1 MSLATPPPVRTRFH
15 LACLCGVVL
24 LTILAAW
31 QAVSVRMDTSIEV
44 WFLEDDPDLVSYKQF
59 LEVFDSDQIVVM
71 AYSDA
76 DLWTD
81 GGLLFL
87 KELGEA
93 AADLPYV
100 IEARSV
106 VTLPKI
112 TSPARGMI
120 EVERPYEFAPPDPS
134 ALRDRV
140 LGDDL
145 LRGLVSADG
154 QTAAVLLSVDAL
166 QEESHLKIVLADS
179 LRQLASRFEDRG
191 RSEGRSGLTIELA
204 GPTMMDA
211 AFFTYTERDFMVVFP
226 LMLGVIVLLILLL
239 FRTPKALVMP
249 LAVVLVDCLWVTGL
263 MGASGQNITIIHGII
278 YPLILGIGI
287 ASSVHVMSRS
297 LANRREGM
305 DVATASMASLRSLLA
320 PCFFTA
326 VTTAAGML
334 SLTTSTLA
342 PLRQFGMLG
351 AVGAFCTF
359 LLTYALG
366 PYLLP
371 LLPAPAAGEDSR
383 SDALW
388 ASWDRFLTGLG
399 ELALRRARSVALLAG
414 LLVALGIAGIF
425 QLDTGSN
432 PVHYYKADDPV
443 RVSLEYVD
451 SVLSGT
457 SNLEI
462 LIDTGRDGGVKEPEN
477 LRRILEAQ
485 EFMEA
490 IDGVG
495 TTLSIVD
502 YITTLKRV
510 SRGPDP
516 VAGDPGGAGG
526 VLPQTRA
533 EVAQL
538 LLLMNDPDT
547 EAQVVDHSYRRAR
560 ITATLKVSESDKLNP
575 QIPGVEAMLER
586 LFPPE
591 VDGQPT
597 GMWARATGMTKL
609 ISNMDHHLLHSA
621 TRSVGL
627 AFIMVLLFMT
637 LALRSVRLGLFSMI
651 PNILPIVMVM
661 GVMGWAGI
669 PLDPGTTMIGAVA
682 LGLVVDNTVHFLHP
696 FREFSKQ
703 GMSTLEATQATL
715 LLTGRAIITTTIVLV
730 CAFWLLLLASFN
742 PNVYFGLLCGLAV
755 AFGLVADLVVLPA
768 ALILIKPRL
777 D

>member
-1 MSLATPPPVRTRFH
+1 MKETSPKAERNRFH
-15 LACLCGVVL
+15 LLCLLAVGV
-24 LTILAAW
+24 LTGLAAW
-31 QAVSVRMDTSIEV
+31 QASTVRMDTSIAV
-44 WFLEDDPDLVSYKQF
+44 WFLEDDPDLVAYSQF

-71 AYSDA
+71 AYRDEQ
-76 DLWTD
+76 LWTD
-81 GGLLFL
+81 QGLLFL

-93 AADLPYV
+93 AADLDYV

-112 TSPARGMI
+112 TSPMPGLIA
-120 EVERPYEFAPPDPS
+120 VERPYEFAPPDP
-134 ALRDRV
+134 AVLRQRV
-140 LGDDL
+140 LGDEL
-145 LRGLVSADG
+145 LAGLVSKDG
-154 QTAAVLLSVDAL
+154 LTAAVLLSVDAL
-166 QEESHLKIVLADS
+166 QEESQLKIVLADS
-179 LRQLASRFEDRG
+179 LRELAARFEARG
-191 RSEGRSGLTIELA
+191 LVEGRAGLKIELA

-211 AFFTYTERDFMVVFP
+211 AFFTYTERDFVVVFP
-226 LMLGVIVLLILLL
+226 LMLAVIIFVILAL
-239 FRTPKALVMP
+239 FRTPKALILP
-249 LAVVLVDCLWVTGL
+249 LAVVLIDCLWVTGL
-263 MGASGQNITIIHGII
+263 MGLTEQKVTIIHGII

-287 ASSVHVMSRS
+287 ASSVHVMSRA
-297 LANRREGM
+297 LANRRAGM
-305 DVATASMASLRSLLA
+305 DVYTASMTSLNSLLA

-326 VTTAAGML
+326 LTTAAGML

-342 PLRQFGMLG
+342 PLRQFGVLG

-371 LLPAPAAGEDSR
+371 LLPAPKAGEDSR

-388 ASWDRFLTGLG
+388 ARWDRLLVGLG
-399 ELALRRARSVALLAG
+399 GLALRQARLIMLIAALLVTFG
-414 LLVALGIAGIF
+414 LAGIV

-443 RVSLEYVD
+443 RLSLEYVD

-462 LIDTGRDGGVKEPEN
+462 LIDTGVEGGVKEPDML
-477 LRRILEAQ
+477 LRIKEAQ
-485 EFMEA
+485 DFLGR
-490 IDGVG
+490 IDGIG
-495 TTLSIVD
+495 TTVSIVD
-502 YITTLKRV
+502 YIETLHRV
-510 SRGPDP
+510 SQGGGEA
-516 VAGDPGGAGG
+516 AG
-526 VLPQTRA
+526 VIPQSRA
-533 EVAQL
+533 QVAQL

-560 ITATLKVSESDKLNP
+560 ITARLKVSESDKLNP
-575 QIPGVEAMLER
+575 QIPRIEAMLQKV
-586 LFPPE
+586 FPTHE
-591 VDGQPT
+591 GGEAT
-597 GMWARATGMTKL
+597 GMSARATGMTKL
-609 ISNMDHHLLHSA
+609 ISNMDRHLLHSA

-661 GVMGWAGI
+661 GVMGWVGI

-696 FREFSKQ
+696 FREFSKA
-703 GMSTLEATQATL
+703 GKSIEEATQATL
-715 LLTGRAIITTTIVLV
+715 LLTGRAIVTTTLVLV

-768 ALILIKPRL
+768 ALMLIRPRL

>member
-1 MSLATPPPVRTRFH
+1 LAAVIA
-15 LACLCGVVL
+15 LSV
-24 LTILAAW
+24 LAAW

-59 LEVFDSDQIVVM
+59 LEVFESDQIVVM
-71 AYSDA
+71 AYSDP

-81 GGLLFL
+81 EGLLFL
-87 KELGEA
+87 KDLGEA
-93 AADLPYV
+93 AAELDYV

-106 VTLPKI
+106 VTIPEI
-112 TSPARGMI
+112 SSSSPGML
-120 EVERPYEFAPPDPS
+120 EVERPYELAPPDPS
-134 ALRDRV
+134 ALRERV
-140 LGDDL
+140 LGDEL
-145 LRGLVSADG
+145 LKGLVSSDG
-154 QTAAVLLSVDAL
+154 HTTAVLLSVDAL
-166 QEESHLKIVLADS
+166 QEESQLKIVLADS
-179 LRQLASRFEDRG
+179 LRTLATRFEARAEA
-191 RSEGRSGLTIELA
+191 EGRRGLAIELA

-211 AFFTYTERDFMVVFP
+211 AFFTYTERDFIVVFP
-226 LMLGVIVLLILLL
+226 LMLVIIVTLILLL
-239 FRTPKALVMP
+239 FRTPRALVLP

-297 LANRREGM
+297 LANRRAGM
-305 DVATASMASLRSLLA
+305 DVSDASMSALESLLA

-326 VTTAAGML
+326 VTTTAGML

-342 PLRQFGMLG
+342 PLRQFGVLG

-371 LLPAPAAGEDSR
+371 LLPSPVEGEDR
-383 SDALW
+383 ASDALW
-388 ASWDRFLTGLG
+388 ARWDQFLGRLG
-399 ELALRRARSVALLAG
+399 ELALRRAP
-414 LLVALGIAGIF
+414 LVALVATLFVGVGLAGIS
-425 QLDTGSN
+425 QLETGSN

-443 RVSLEYVD
+443 RVALEYVD

-462 LIDTGRDGGVKEPEN
+462 LVDAGTDGGVKEPGV

-485 EFMEA
+485 DYLEQV
-490 IDGVG
+490 DGIG

-502 YITTLKRV
+502 YITTLQRV
-510 SRGPDP
+510 TRGADE
-516 VAGDPGGAGG
+516 VSE
-526 VLPQTRA
+526 LPKTRA

-538 LLLMNDPDT
+538 LLLMNDPET
-547 EAQVVDHSYRRAR
+547 EAQVVDHSYRMAR
-560 ITATLKVSESDKLNP
+560 ITATLKVSETEKLNP
-575 QIPGVEAMLER
+575 QLPGVEAMLKR
-586 LFPPE
+586 VFPE
-591 VDGQPT
+591 AEGLSAQ
-597 GMWARATGMTKL
+597 ATGMTKL
-609 ISNMDHHLLHSA
+609 IANMDRHLLHSA

-627 AFIMVLLFMT
+627 AFVMVLLFMT

-661 GVMGWAGI
+661 GVMGWVGV

-696 FREFSKQ
+696 FREFSKAGQ
-703 GMSTLEATQATL
+703 STLEATQATL
-715 LLTGRAIITTTIVLV
+715 LLTGRAIITTTVVLV

-768 ALILIKPRL
+768 ALNLIKPRL

>member
-1 MSLATPPPVRTRFH
+1 LFA
-15 LACLCGVVL
+15 VVL
-24 LTILAAW
+24 LTVLAAW
-31 QAVSVRMDTSIEV
+31 QAISVRMDTSIEV
-44 WFLEDDPDLVSYKQF
+44 WFLEDDPDLVSYKRF

-71 AYSDA
+71 AYTDA
-76 DLWTD
+76 ELWTD
-81 GGLLFL
+81 DGLLFL

-93 AADLPYV
+93 AADLDYV

-120 EVERPYEFAPPDPS
+120 EVERPYEFAPPDPA

-154 QTAAVLLSVDAL
+154 LTAAVLLSVDAL

-179 LRQLASRFEDRG
+179 LRQLATRFEERA
-191 RSEGRSGLTIELA
+191 RSEGHHDLTIELA

-211 AFFTYTERDFMVVFP
+211 AFFTYTERDFIVVFP

-239 FRTPKALVMP
+239 FRTPRALVMP

-305 DVATASMASLRSLLA
+305 DAAAASMASLRSLLA

-326 VTTAAGML
+326 VTTTAGML
-334 SLTTSTLA
+334 SLGTSTLA
-342 PLRQFGMLG
+342 PLRQFGVLG
-351 AVGAFCTF
+351 AVGAFSTF

-371 LLPAPAAGEDSR
+371 LLPAPAAGEDSK
-383 SDALW
+383 SDAIW
-388 ASWDRFLTGLG
+388 ARWDQFLTGLG
-399 ELALRRARSVALLAG
+399 ELALRRARSVALIAG
-414 LLVALGIAGIF
+414 LLVAVGIAGIF
-425 QLDTGSN
+425 QLNTGSN

-462 LIDTGRDGGVKEPEN
+462 LIDTGRDGGVKEPDI
-477 LRRILEAQ
+477 LQRILEAQ
-485 EFMEA
+485 EFLEA

-495 TTLSIVD
+495 TTLSLVD
-502 YITTLKRV
+502 YIATLQRV
-510 SRGPDP
+510 SRGPD
-516 VAGDPGGAGG
+516 AEARGDQ
-526 VLPQTRA
+526 LPQTRA

-575 QIPGVEAMLER
+575 QIPKVESMLDR
-586 LFPPE
+586 LFPAVE
-591 VDGQPT
+591 DGRTT

-609 ISNMDHHLLHSA
+609 ISNMDRHLLHSA

-661 GVMGWAGI
+661 GVMGWGGI

-696 FREFSKQ
+696 FRAFSKQ
-703 GMSTLEATQATL
+703 GMATLQATQATL
-715 LLTGRAIITTTIVLV
+715 LLTGRAIITTTVVLV

>member
-1 MSLATPPPVRTRFH
+1 LAAVIALSVLAT
-15 LACLCGVVL
+15 
-24 LTILAAW
+24 W

-71 AYSDA
+71 AYSDP

-81 GGLLFL
+81 EGLLFL
-87 KELGEA
+87 KDLGEA
-93 AADLPYV
+93 AAELDYV

-106 VTLPKI
+106 VTIPEI
-112 TSPARGMI
+112 SSSAPGML
-120 EVERPYEFAPPDPS
+120 EVERPYELAPPDPS
-134 ALRDRV
+134 ALRERV
-140 LGDDL
+140 LGDEL
-145 LRGLVSADG
+145 LQGLVSADG
-154 QTAAVLLSVDAL
+154 QTTAVLLSVDAL
-166 QEESHLKIVLADS
+166 QEESQLKIVLADS
-179 LRQLASRFEDRG
+179 LRTLAASFEARAE
-191 RSEGRSGLTIELA
+191 SEGRGGLAIELA

-211 AFFTYTERDFMVVFP
+211 AFFTYTERDFILVFP
-226 LMLGVIVLLILLL
+226 LMLVVIVVLILLL
-239 FRTPKALVMP
+239 FRTPRALVLP

-297 LANRREGM
+297 LANRRAGM
-305 DVATASMASLRSLLA
+305 DVSDASMSALDSLLA

-326 VTTAAGML
+326 VTTTAGML

-342 PLRQFGMLG
+342 PLRQFGVLG

-371 LLPAPAAGEDSR
+371 LLPAPVEGEDR
-383 SDALW
+383 ASDALW
-388 ASWDRFLTGLG
+388 ARWDQFLGRLG
-399 ELALRRARSVALLAG
+399 ELALRRAA
-414 LLVALGIAGIF
+414 LVALIATLLVGVGLVGIS
-425 QLDTGSN
+425 QLETGSN

-443 RVSLEYVD
+443 RVALEYVD

-462 LIDTGRDGGVKEPEN
+462 LVDSGKDGGVKDPEM

-485 EFMEA
+485 NYLEQV
-490 IDGVG
+490 DGIG

-502 YITTLKRV
+502 YITRLQRV
-510 SRGPDP
+510 TRGTDE
-516 VAGDPGGAGG
+516 ASG
-526 VLPQTRA
+526 LPKSRA

-538 LLLMNDPDT
+538 LLLMNDPET
-547 EAQVVDHSYRRAR
+547 EAQVVDHSYRMAR
-560 ITATLKVSESDKLNP
+560 ITATLKVSETEKLNP
-575 QIPGVEAMLER
+575 QLPGVEAMLKR
-586 LFPPE
+586 VFPE
-591 VDGQPT
+591 AQGLSGQ
-597 GMWARATGMTKL
+597 ATGMTKL
-609 ISNMDHHLLHSA
+609 IANMDRHLLHSA
-621 TRSVGL
+621 TRSIGL
-627 AFIMVLLFMT
+627 AFVMVLLFMT

-661 GVMGWAGI
+661 GVMGWVGV

-696 FREFSKQ
+696 FREFSKA
-703 GMSTLEATQATL
+703 GHSTLEATRATL
-715 LLTGRAIITTTIVLV
+715 LLAGRAIITTTVVLV

-768 ALILIKPRL
+768 ALNLIKPRL

>member
-1 MSLATPPPVRTRFH
+1 MIALSV
-15 LACLCGVVL
+15 
-24 LTILAAW
+24 LAAW

-44 WFLEDDPDLVSYKQF
+44 WFLEDDPDLVSYKKF

-71 AYSDA
+71 AYSDPE
-76 DLWTD
+76 LWTD
-81 GGLLFL
+81 DGLLFL
-87 KELGEA
+87 KDLGEA
-93 AADLPYV
+93 AADLDYV

-112 TSPARGMI
+112 SSSAPGMI
-120 EVERPYEFAPPDPS
+120 EVERPFELAPPDPS
-134 ALRDRV
+134 ALRERV

-145 LRGLVSADG
+145 LSGLVSVDG
-154 QTAAVLLSVDAL
+154 QTTAVLLSVDAL
-166 QEESHLKIVLADS
+166 QDESQLKIVLADS
-179 LRQLASRFEDRG
+179 LRNLVAQFEARAEL
-191 RSEGRSGLTIELA
+191 EGREGLAIELA

-211 AFFTYTERDFMVVFP
+211 AFFTYTERDFIVVFP
-226 LMLGVIVLLILLL
+226 LMLVIIVVLILLL
-239 FRTPKALVMP
+239 FRTPRALVMP
-249 LAVVLVDCLWVTGL
+249 LAVVLVDCVWVTGL
-263 MGASGQNITIIHGII
+263 MGVSGQDITIIHGII

-297 LANRREGM
+297 LTNRRAGM
-305 DVATASMASLRSLLA
+305 DVADASMAALNSLLA

-326 VTTAAGML
+326 VTTTAGML

-342 PLRQFGMLG
+342 PLRQFGILG
-351 AVGAFCTF
+351 AVGAFSTF

-371 LLPAPAAGEDSR
+371 LLPAPVAGEDR
-383 SDALW
+383 ASDALW
-388 ASWDRFLTGLG
+388 ARWDRFLTSLG
-399 ELALRRARSVALLAG
+399 EFALRRARTVALIAT
-414 LLVALGIAGIF
+414 LLVGVGLVGIS
-425 QLDTGSN
+425 QLETGSN

-443 RVSLEYVD
+443 RVALEYVD

-462 LIDTGRDGGVKEPEN
+462 LIDTGTDGGVKDPAM

-485 EFMEA
+485 DYLEKV
-490 IDGVG
+490 DGIG
-495 TTLSIVD
+495 TTLSVVD
-502 YITTLKRV
+502 YITTLQRV
-510 SRGPDP
+510 T
-516 VAGDPGGAGG
+516 GGAEEGSE
-526 VLPQTRA
+526 LPKTRA

-547 EAQVVDHSYRRAR
+547 EAQVVDHSYRMAR
-560 ITATLKVSESDKLNP
+560 ITATLKVSETEKLNP
-575 QIPGVEAMLER
+575 QLPGVEAMLER
-586 LFPPE
+586 VFPE
-591 VDGQPT
+591 AQGLSAQ
-597 GMWARATGMTKL
+597 ATGMTKL
-609 ISNMDHHLLHSA
+609 IANMDRHLLHSA

-627 AFIMVLLFMT
+627 AFVMVLLFMT

-661 GVMGWAGI
+661 GVMGWVGI

-696 FREFSKQ
+696 FREFSKAGQ
-703 GMSTLEATQATL
+703 STLEATQSTL
-715 LLTGRAIITTTIVLV
+715 LLTGRAIITTTVVLV

-768 ALILIKPRL
+768 ALNLIKPRL